1 MARATAANL
10 HWGGGFGP
18 CPVPLALT
26 LRGLR
31 DVTQPDPVHDWDADA
46 ERLLAFAAGDASAA
60 GDLVGT
66 LAPAVL
72 AQAYRMLGDQA
83 EAEDVVQEALMRL
96 WKIAPD
102 WRRGEAKVSTWLY
115 RVTANLCTDRL
126 RKRRPVALDAISEP
140 QDPARSVVQE
150 MQNAQRHAALAD
162 GLAQLP
168 DRQAQAVSL
177 RHLEGLS
184 NPEIA
189 AIMDI
194 GVEAVESLTA
204 RGKRALASLLAAR
217 KDELGY
223 DNDGS

>member
-1 MARATAANL
+1 MTEPAAS
-10 HWGGGFGP
+10 P
-18 CPVPLALT
+18 
-26 LRGLR
+26 
-31 DVTQPDPVHDWDADA
+31 DWDRDA
-46 ERLLAFAAGDASAA
+46 ELLLAYAAGDETVASA
-60 GDLVGT
+60 LVAS

-72 AQAYRMLGDQA
+72 AQAFRMLGDQA
-83 EAEDVVQEALMRL
+83 EAEDVVQDALMRL
-96 WKIAPD
+96 WKIAPE

-126 RKRRPVALDAISEP
+126 RKRRTVTLDAVAEP
-140 QDPARSVVQE
+140 EDPAQSVTHKLQDV
-150 MQNAQRHAALAD
+150 ARHKALSE

-168 DRQAQAVSL
+168 ERQAQAVAL

-189 AIMDI
+189 MIMGI

-204 RGKRALASLLAAR
+204 RGKRALTAILAGR

-223 DNDGS
+223 DND

>member
-1 MARATAANL
+1 MTEPAAS
-10 HWGGGFGP
+10 P
-18 CPVPLALT
+18 
-26 LRGLR
+26 
-31 DVTQPDPVHDWDADA
+31 DWDRDA
-46 ERLLAFAAGDASAA
+46 ELLLAYAAGDETVASA
-60 GDLVGT
+60 LVAS

-72 AQAYRMLGDQA
+72 AQAFRMLGDQA
-83 EAEDVVQEALMRL
+83 EAEDVVQDALMRL
-96 WKIAPD
+96 WKIAPE

-126 RKRRPVALDAISEP
+126 RKRRTVTLDAVAEP
-140 QDPARSVVQE
+140 EDPAQSVTHKLQDV
-150 MQNAQRHAALAD
+150 ARHKALSE

-168 DRQAQAVSL
+168 ERQAQAVAL

-189 AIMDI
+189 LIMGI

-204 RGKRALASLLAAR
+204 RGKRALTAILAGR

-223 DNDGS
+223 DND